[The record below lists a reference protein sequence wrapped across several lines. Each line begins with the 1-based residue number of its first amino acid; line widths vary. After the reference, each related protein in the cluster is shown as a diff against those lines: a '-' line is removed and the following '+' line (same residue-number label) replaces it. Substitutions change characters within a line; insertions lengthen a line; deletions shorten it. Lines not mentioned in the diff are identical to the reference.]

1 MTDAAVRARDETKL
15 CSYFSSFESV
25 LDQVNH
31 RFDGASISLP
41 LLKIPIPMVVR
52 CSMFIDKPECV
63 TMVDDVSDAQQTPSL
78 SGGWANRVKILLF
91 VASVFL
97 TLSPTS
103 HAAPPGGGFHGGSF
117 RSGFGAHSAGPAFRM
132 GSGIRRNFAF
142 HQNRRF
148 FHRDPRVF
156 SQHVALPFY
165 S

>member
-1 MTDAAVRARDETKL
+1 MLV
-15 CSYFSSFESV
+15 S
-25 LDQVNH
+25 QMPN
-31 RFDGASISLP
+31 
-41 LLKIPIPMVVR
+41 LKITSLQRRGPACFAASLCDPRQATPRRSERAMVVR
-52 CSMFIDKPECV
+52 CSMVIDKPECV

-132 GSGIRRNFAF
+132 GSGIPRDFAFPHGFPF
-142 HQNRRF
+142 HQN
-148 FHRDPRVF
+148 PR
-156 SQHVALPFY
+156 
-165 S
+165 